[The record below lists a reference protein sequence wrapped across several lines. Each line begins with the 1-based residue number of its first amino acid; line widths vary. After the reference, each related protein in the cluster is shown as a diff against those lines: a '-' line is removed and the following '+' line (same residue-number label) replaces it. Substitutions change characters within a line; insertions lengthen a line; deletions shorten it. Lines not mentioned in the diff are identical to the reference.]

1 MGYVGTAPL
10 SGDYRKLDDISGDF
24 DGSDVTFDLEVGS
37 VAVTPPKETTMLI
50 SVGGILQE
58 PVTAYTVSGSVITF
72 TAAPATGADFFGILL
87 GVGTTIGTPADDT
100 ITGAK
105 IVDDA
110 VDSEHIA
117 AGAIDAAHMSVNSID
132 SDSYVDGSIDN
143 AHIADDAIDSE
154 HYADGSIDNA
164 HIADDAI
171 DSEHYAAASIDF
183 AHIQNVAANSILG
196 RNANSSGV
204 LSEIA
209 LATTTILIGDGTG
222 FTAAALSGDATMTNA
237 GVVSITAA
245 QTGITSV
252 YNTSLKM
259 GRDSQNLIDF
269 ATTDNK
275 IILRVNNVDEVEL
288 VENALSPVTASG
300 VDLGTAS
307 LEWGNIYIGD
317 DKKIYLGTG
326 SDASIEY
333 DEDGTDQLRISG
345 ATVFDSDMEIADS
358 KFVEFASAAG
368 TPTTDNKVQG
378 IVIEFLAV
386 EAITQ
391 FDAVY
396 VSTTTGRVGRADAN
410 DAAKMPV
417 IGIAIEAQGSAGS
430 SVRVLTH
437 GVYRDD
443 GGFGGNMTVGVDLY
457 APEAPGTLT
466 TTIPADDGDL
476 IQVIGVA
483 TGVRSAFIN
492 PSLDVIEHA

>member
-1 MGYVGTAPL
+1 MALTQWQLKPVATDTIA
-10 SGDYRKLDDISGDF
+10 SGDF
-24 DGSDVTFDLEVGS
+24 VAFTDEGESGDPINKLTVDNLMETGLPLVTEDAIADGDYILFLD
-37 VAVTPPKETTMLI
+37 
-50 SVGGILQE
+50 GG
-58 PVTAYTVSGSVITF
+58 
-72 TAAPATGADFFGILL
+72 ATGN
-87 GVGTTIGTPADDT
+87 TN
-100 ITGAK
+100 K
-105 IVDDA
+105 EA
-110 VDSEHIA
+110 VHDLA
-117 AGAIDAAHMSVNSID
+117 TLFAGAGMTATSSVL
-132 SDSYVDGSIDN
+132 
-143 AHIADDAIDSE
+143 
-154 HYADGSIDNA
+154 
-164 HIADDAI
+164 
-171 DSEHYAAASIDF
+171 
-183 AHIQNVAANSILG
+183 NVIG
-196 RNANSSGV
+196 
-204 LSEIA
+204 
-209 LATTTILIGDGTG
+209 GDGI
-222 FTAAALSGDATMTNA
+222 TANTNDVA
-237 GVVSITAA
+237 ITAA
-245 QTGITSV
+245 QTTITSV
-252 YNTSLKM
+252 YNASLKM

-300 VDLGTAS
+300 VNLGTTS

-317 DKKIYLGTG
+317 DKKVFFGG
-326 SDASIEY
+326 GQDATIEY
-333 DEDGTDQLRISG
+333 DEDGTDQLRIAG
-345 ATVFDSDMEIADS
+345 AGVVIENDVEIADS

-368 TPTTDNKVQG
+368 TPTTDDKAQG

-391 FDAVY
+391 WDAVY

-457 APEAPGTLT
+457 APETPGNLT
-466 TTIPADDGDL
+466 TTRPSDDGDF

-492 PSLDVIEHA
+492 PSMDVIEHA

>member
-1 MGYVGTAPL
+1 MALTTIETGIPLVTEDAIAVASDYVL
-10 SGDYRKLDDISGDF
+10 FLDG
-24 DGSDVTFDLEVGS
+24 GATGNANKES
-37 VAVTPPKETTMLI
+37 VADLATAMA
-50 SVGGILQE
+50 GAGI
-58 PVTAYTVSGSVITF
+58 TASSGTF
-72 TAAPATGADFFGILL
+72 TA
-87 GVGTTIGTPADDT
+87 
-100 ITGAK
+100 
-105 IVDDA
+105 
-110 VDSEHIA
+110 
-117 AGAIDAAHMSVNSID
+117 
-132 SDSYVDGSIDN
+132 
-143 AHIADDAIDSE
+143 
-154 HYADGSIDNA
+154 
-164 HIADDAI
+164 
-171 DSEHYAAASIDF
+171 
-183 AHIQNVAANSILG
+183 
-196 RNANSSGV
+196 
-204 LSEIA
+204 
-209 LATTTILIGDGTG
+209 
-222 FTAAALSGDATMTNA
+222 
-237 GVVSITAA
+237 TAA

-300 VDLGTAS
+300 VDLGTTS

-317 DKKIYLGTG
+317 DKKVFFGDG
-326 SDASIEY
+326 QDATIEY
-333 DEDGTDQLRISG
+333 DEDGTDQLRIAG
-345 ATVFDSDMEIADS
+345 AGVVIENDVEIADS

-368 TPTTDNKVQG
+368 TPTTDDKAQG

-391 FDAVY
+391 WDAVY

-443 GGFGGNMTVGVDLY
+443 GGFGGNMTVGVPLS
-457 APEAPGTLT
+457 APEASGTLT
-466 TTIPADDGDL
+466 VTRPSDDGDF

-492 PSLDVIEHA
+492 PSMDVIEHA